1 MNIKNIMHNT
11 DLDRELQI
19 WQKEKHKASQI
30 GASQNEKKIKKC
42 CVCVVVQLQL

>member
-19 WQKEKHKASQI
+19 WQKEQKHKASQI
-30 GASQNEKKIKKC
+30 WASQNEKKK
-42 CVCVVVQLQL
+42 